1 MASISMKLLLEAGV
15 HFGHQT
21 NKWNPKMKPYIFG
34 ARNGIYI
41 IDLQQTVGMF
51 QAAYDFVVNL
61 VAEGRDVLFI
71 GTKKQSQEAVKEEAE
86 RCGMP
91 FVNQRWL
98 GGMLTN
104 FNTISKRIERLNA
117 LQKMF
122 ADDSIKAFPK
132 KEIMK
137 LQKEMNKLD
146 KVLGGIKLIKRVPG
160 GLFVVDPKRE
170 SIAVKEARKLRIPI
184 VAIVDTNCDPDDIDY
199 VIPGNDDAIRAI
211 KLFASKI
218 ADAVVDGKK
227 RFEENI
233 QADTDKEM
241 QAETMTAGDA
251 MESDVPESVETK
263 DGITDFDE
271 TLDSDAKRHY
281 K

>member
-1 MASISMKLLLEAGV
+1 
-15 HFGHQT
+15 
-21 NKWNPKMKPYIFG
+21 
-34 ARNGIYI
+34 
-41 IDLQQTVGMF
+41 
-51 QAAYDFVVNL
+51 
-61 VAEGRDVLFI
+61 
-71 GTKKQSQEAVKEEAE
+71 
-86 RCGMP
+86 
-91 FVNQRWL
+91 
-98 GGMLTN
+98 MLTN
-104 FNTISKRIERLNA
+104 FNTISKRIERLNT

-227 RFEENI
+227 RIEENI
-233 QADTDKEM
+233 QADTDKEV

-251 MESDVPESVETK
+251 MGSDVPESVETK
-263 DGITDFDE
+263 DGITDIDE
-271 TLDSDAKRHY
+271 TFESDVERHY

>member
-1 MASISMKLLLEAGV
+1 
-15 HFGHQT
+15 
-21 NKWNPKMKPYIFG
+21 
-34 ARNGIYI
+34 
-41 IDLQQTVGMF
+41 
-51 QAAYDFVVNL
+51 
-61 VAEGRDVLFI
+61 
-71 GTKKQSQEAVKEEAE
+71 
-86 RCGMP
+86 MP

-104 FNTISKRIERLNA
+104 FNTISKRIERLNS

-211 KLFASKI
+211 KLFASKM

-233 QADTDKEM
+233 QADTDKEV
-241 QAETMTAGDA
+241 QAEAKMASDTV
-251 MESDVPESVETK
+251 ESDVPESVETK
-263 DGITDFDE
+263 DGITDIDE
-271 TLDSDAKRHY
+271 TFDSDRKRHY